1 MFNRRFI
8 KGVLSFLLFVLT
20 FFYEFSVQGIS
31 AENKHA
37 GSFFPYSVTLKLIT
51 EISLPGNPVDVVLK
65 EGYAYIIC
73 STLAIANISDPAN
86 ISSVKYYNDLPDPPL
101 SIAFNGSYA
110 FIALANGTI
119 SILDLRNIDSPKND
133 GNIDAFG
140 TLVKVAV
147 NNGYLYSVKKELGL
161 QVYDVSTPN
170 FPILKGTQVV
180 SGEANGLFI
189 KNNLAYVTSLSAN
202 LSIIDISNLST
213 LPVVG
218 NYNFGINFYDIFV
231 SDNYAYI
238 PQGATGVQVINISKL
253 PTPEHITNI
262 FSRNF
267 SKQVVVSG
275 YYTWVNDQNTIQ
287 AFYNYDPTKQLFA
300 GSFDNLGSN
309 INKIQILDNKY
320 IFLCSDN
327 NRLRVIQIIYNY

>member
-8 KGVLSFLLFVLT
+8 KGVLSVLLFVLT
-20 FFYEFSVQGIS
+20 FFYEFSVQGIT

-37 GSFFPYSVTLKLIT
+37 DSFFPYSVTLKLIN
-51 EISLPGNPVDVVLK
+51 EISLPGNPVDVFLK

-73 STLAIANISDPAN
+73 STLGIANISDPMN
-86 ISSVKYYNDLPDPPL
+86 IPPVKYFNDLPDSPL

-110 FIALANGTI
+110 FIALNNGTI
-119 SILDLRNIDSPKND
+119 YILDIKNTEIPKYE

-140 TLVKVAV
+140 TIVKVMV
-147 NNGYLYSVKKELGL
+147 SNGYLYSIKKDFGL

-170 FPILKGTQVV
+170 FPILKGGQIVT
-180 SGEANGLFI
+180 GEANGLFI
-189 KNNLAYVTSLSAN
+189 KNNLAYITSLSATM
-202 LSIIDISNLST
+202 SIIDISNLST

-218 NYNFGINFYDIFV
+218 NYNSGINFYDVFV
-231 SDNYAYI
+231 NDNYAYI
-238 PQGATGVQVINISKL
+238 PQGETGVQVINISKL

-262 FSRNF
+262 FSRRF
-267 SKQVVVSG
+267 SKQVVISG

-287 AFYNYDPTKQLFA
+287 AFYNYDPTKQLYA

-327 NRLRVIQIIYNY
+327 NKLRVIQIIYNY